1 MEQPQLKGK
10 LHEGAKGTHMLSQ
23 AEIGLVKIDE
33 NMADADRNI
42 RELGSL
48 VPLLAAKGY
57 PTAEIEEILTTLWH
71 ELQRLQVQRR
81 AVVEM
86 LDRNQSLPRIAQRP
100 KRAYR

>member
-1 MEQPQLKGK
+1 
-10 LHEGAKGTHMLSQ
+10 MLSQ

-57 PTAEIEEILTTLWH
+57 PTAEIEEFLTVLWQA
-71 ELQRLQVQRR
+71 LQRLQVQRR
-81 AVVEM
+81 AIVEM
-86 LDRNQSLPRIAQRP
+86 LDGNELPPRIAQP
-100 KRAYR
+100 AKRTRR

>member
-1 MEQPQLKGK
+1 
-10 LHEGAKGTHMLSQ
+10 MLSQ

-33 NMADADRNI
+33 NIADADRNI

-71 ELQRLQVQRR
+71 ELQRLRVQRC

-86 LDRNQSLPRIAQRP
+86 LDGNESPPRIAQRP
-100 KRAYR
+100 KRARR